1 MQQVRQPVYQ
11 LEGVV
16 HVVEVIATWSHGPV
30 PEEGIHARLRGAL
43 CVLHTEAT
51 QSNNKPQRFLYIA
64 CLESREG
71 GWKPGALCEPDGPSH
86 GGE

>member
-30 PEEGIHARLRGAL
+30 RGEGIQARLSGAL

-51 QSNNKPQRFLYIA
+51 QSNNKPQVHLADSAAIIGTCATCRVEKA
-64 CLESREG
+64 VGSTG
-71 GWKPGALCEPDGPSH
+71 GTSTV
-86 GGE
+86 